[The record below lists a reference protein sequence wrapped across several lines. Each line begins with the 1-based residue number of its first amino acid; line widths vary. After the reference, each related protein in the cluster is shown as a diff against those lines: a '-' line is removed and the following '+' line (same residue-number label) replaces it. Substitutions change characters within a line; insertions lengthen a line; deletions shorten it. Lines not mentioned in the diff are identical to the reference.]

1 MINQFLDKRMAALFR
16 ATLVGSG
23 ILCFL
28 LPAAGFYKIA
38 GLGLSSTQS
47 LLGAGIVAGLTIQAM
62 ILFAVVGV
70 AEEIFVKRSRKSCT
84 DLKGF
89 PILRRGE

>member
-1 MINQFLDKRMAALFR
+1 MALFR

-28 LPAAGFYKIA
+28 LPAPGFYKIA
-38 GLGLSSTQS
+38 GLALSPTQS

-62 ILFAVVGV
+62 ILFAIVGV
-70 AEEIFVKRSRKSCT
+70 AEELFVRRSGKT
-84 DLKGF
+84 LQGF
-89 PILRRGE
+89 QMPLSFSGTADAL